1 MRIPAPLRRPPR
13 SPFRPRWRGCERGYS
28 EGPESL
34 RSACAFRLLSSWRVA
49 RAGPTDTA
57 CVGHRA
63 LAGERDLPLPA
74 PVLAALKS
82 FRALQAKEKLVLGEA
97 YSDSGYVV
105 VHETGEAFT
114 IKQLRRRAYRLM
126 EILELRIVRLY
137 DARSS
142 CLTYLANKGV
152 PDHILARWAGHTNVK
167 TTKKWYVK
175 PDVEDLRGAATT
187 WDGLH
192 GAATEGQA

>member
-1 MRIPAPLRRPPR
+1 M
-13 SPFRPRWRGCERGYS
+13 
-28 EGPESL
+28 
-34 RSACAFRLLSSWRVA
+34 
-49 RAGPTDTA
+49 
-57 CVGHRA
+57 
-63 LAGERDLPLPA
+63 
-74 PVLAALKS
+74 LAALKS

-126 EILELRIVRLY
+126 EILELRRVRLY

-192 GAATEGQA
+192 GAATEGGQA